1 MSDSLCELVSF
12 VEDEKE
18 RGSFSIYVTLHS
30 FESIFFEMGF
40 SVDDLYLLFLLV
52 VDIFAHIYAC
62 RIIISIDLWEEN
74 IHFSSSSVLSPLSIY
89 MSSSQCTCTHNILPP
104 QVMMLSTPSSPRP
117 EPESTS
123 RDVSS
128 SISSRLSSMRS
139 ELEPTD
145 SSTTLSN

>member
-52 VDIFAHIYAC
+52 VDIFARIPPLCTANAC
-62 RIIISIDLWEEN
+62 RNVDR
-74 IHFSSSSVLSPLSIY
+74 SVGREYAFFFFFCSLCIY
-89 MSSSQCTCTHNILPP
+89 TH
-104 QVMMLSTPSSPRP
+104 V
-117 EPESTS
+117 
-123 RDVSS
+123 
-128 SISSRLSSMRS
+128 
-139 ELEPTD
+139 ELTVYVH
-145 SSTTLSN
+145 S